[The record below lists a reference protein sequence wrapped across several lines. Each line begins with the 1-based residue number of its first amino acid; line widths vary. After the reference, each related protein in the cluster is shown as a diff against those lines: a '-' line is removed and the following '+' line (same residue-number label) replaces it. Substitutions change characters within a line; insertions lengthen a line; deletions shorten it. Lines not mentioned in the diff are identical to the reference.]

1 MSGVR
6 DLSSARSV
14 RGVSGESEVSR
25 SQHGGVPGAAALVN
39 ERWARMAWSRIAE
52 PETVLVRD
60 WIAAHGA
67 VESMERLLSGSLTP
81 DGRYDQRIAALD
93 IDQARR
99 ALERLQVRVVI
110 PGDEEWPLGV
120 DQLGSP
126 PLCLYVRGTCEL
138 TVAEGSV
145 AVVGSRAATAYGLRV
160 AADLG
165 EGLVQRGVT
174 VVSGAAFGID
184 AAAHRGAL
192 VGGGPT
198 IAVLARGLDRAY
210 PQAHVGLLREIATDG
225 AVVSELPLGWA
236 PYRQRFIARNR
247 IIAAMSVGTV
257 VVEAGLRSGSL
268 NTAKEARTL
277 VRHVAA
283 VPGPVTSAQSA
294 GCHKLLRETNATLV
308 TDAAEVLDLMG
319 RLSLD
324 AVGLAR
330 APVTPESDL
339 DHVARSVWSAV
350 PVRTPADLA
359 KLQRLTA
366 MDTTTLLSVL
376 GRLTMLGLVV
386 RVGERWR
393 KVPAA
398 QR

>member
-1 MSGVR
+1 MSGFGAG
-6 DLSSARSV
+6 SI
-14 RGVSGESEVSR
+14 
-25 SQHGGVPGAAALVN
+25 PGAAALADD
-39 ERWARMAWSRIAE
+39 RWALMAWSRIVE

-60 WIAAHGA
+60 AIRDHGA
-67 VESMERLLSGSLTP
+67 IDSMQRLLGGSLAP

-93 IDQARR
+93 LDQARR
-99 ALERLQVRVVI
+99 ALDRLQVRVVI
-110 PGDEEWPLGV
+110 PGDEEWPLGL
-120 DQLGSP
+120 DQLDAP
-126 PLCLYVRGTCEL
+126 PICVYARGMCEL
-138 TVAEGSV
+138 SVTEGSV
-145 AVVGSRAATAYGLRV
+145 AVVGSRAATHYGLNV

-165 EGLVQRGVT
+165 EGLAQRGVT

-192 VGGGPT
+192 AGGGPT

-210 PQAHVGLLREIATDG
+210 PQAHEGLLREIADDG

-247 IIAAMSVGTV
+247 LIAAMSVGTV

-268 NTAKEARTL
+268 NTAKEARKL

-283 VPGPVTSAQSA
+283 VPGPVTSVQSA
-294 GCHKLLRETNATLV
+294 GCHKLLRETDATLV
-308 TDAAEVLDLMG
+308 TDAAEVLDVMG

-339 DHVARSVWSAV
+339 DPVARGVWSAV

-359 KLQRLTA
+359 KLQLLTA
-366 MDTTTLLSVL
+366 LDPTTLLSVL
-376 GRLTMLGLVV
+376 GRLTSLGLVV

-393 KVPAA
+393 KVPVT
-398 QR
+398 RG

>member
-1 MSGVR
+1 MSGVT
-6 DLSSARSV
+6 
-14 RGVSGESEVSR
+14 
-25 SQHGGVPGAAALVN
+25 PGAIPGGGALIS

-52 PETVLVRD
+52 PETVSVRD
-60 WIAAHGA
+60 WIADHGA
-67 VESMERLLSGSLTP
+67 VESMHRLLSGSLAR
-81 DGRYDQRIAALD
+81 DGRYDQRIATLD

-99 ALERLQVRVVI
+99 ALDRLQVRVVI
-110 PGDEEWPLGV
+110 PGDDEWPLGL
-120 DQLGSP
+120 DQLDAP
-126 PLCLYVRGTCEL
+126 PICVYVRGTSEL
-138 TVAEGSV
+138 SVAEGSV
-145 AVVGSRAATAYGLRV
+145 AVVGSRAATHYGLNV

-165 EGLVQRGVT
+165 EGLALRGVT

-192 VGGGPT
+192 AGGGPT

-210 PQAHVGLLREIATDG
+210 PQAHEGLLREIAGNG

-236 PYRQRFIARNR
+236 PYRARFIARNR
-247 IIAAMSVGTV
+247 LIAAMSVGTV

-268 NTAKEARTL
+268 NTAKLARTL

-283 VPGPVTSAQSA
+283 VPGPVTSIQSA
-294 GCHKLLRETNATLV
+294 GCHKLLRETEATLV
-308 TDAAEVLDLMG
+308 TDAAEVLDVMG

-330 APVTPESDL
+330 APETPESEL
-339 DHVARSVWSAV
+339 DEVAHSVWSAV

-366 MDTTTLLSVL
+366 LDTTTLLSVL
-376 GRLTMLGLVV
+376 GRLTVLGLVV

-393 KVPAA
+393 KKPLT
-398 QR
+398 RD

>member
-1 MSGVR
+1 MSGA
-6 DLSSARSV
+6 SPA
-14 RGVSGESEVSR
+14 GNP
-25 SQHGGVPGAAALVN
+25 GGVPGGAALVS

-52 PETVLVRD
+52 PETVSVHN
-60 WIAAHGA
+60 WITEHGA
-67 VESMERLLSGSLTP
+67 VESMQRLLSGSLVR

-93 IDQARR
+93 VDQARR
-99 ALERLQVRVVI
+99 ALDRLQVRVLI
-110 PGDEEWPLGV
+110 PGDEEWPLGL
-120 DQLGSP
+120 DQLDSP
-126 PLCLYVRGTCEL
+126 PICIYARGSCEL
-138 TVAEGSV
+138 SVAEGSV
-145 AVVGSRAATAYGLRV
+145 AIVGSRAATHYGLNV

-165 EGLVQRGVT
+165 EGLTQRGVT

-192 VGGGPT
+192 AGGGPT

-210 PQAHVGLLREIATDG
+210 PQAHEGLLREIAESG
-225 AVVSELPLGWA
+225 VVVSELPLGWA
-236 PYRQRFIARNR
+236 PYRARFIARNR

-268 NTAKEARTL
+268 NTAKHARSL

-283 VPGPVTSAQSA
+283 VPGPVTSVQSA
-294 GCHKLLRETNATLV
+294 GCHKLLRETEATLV
-308 TDAAEVLDLMG
+308 TDAAEVLDVMG

-330 APVTPESDL
+330 APVTPESEL
-339 DHVARSVWSAV
+339 DPVALSVWSAV

-366 MDTTTLLSVL
+366 LDTPTLLSAL
-376 GRLTMLGLVV
+376 GRLTLLGLVV

-393 KVPAA
+393 KVPVS
-398 QR
+398 RG

>member
-1 MSGVR
+1 MSG
-6 DLSSARSV
+6 
-14 RGVSGESEVSR
+14 RGSGSI
-25 SQHGGVPGAAALVN
+25 PGAAALVS
-39 ERWARMAWSRIAE
+39 ERWARMAWSRVAE
-52 PETVLVRD
+52 PETVSVRD
-60 WIAAHGA
+60 WIEAHGA
-67 VESMERLLSGSLTP
+67 VESMGRLLSGSLAS
-81 DGRYDQRIAALD
+81 DGRFDQRIAALD
-93 IDQARR
+93 LDQARR
-99 ALERLQVRVVI
+99 ALDRLLVRVVI
-110 PGDEEWPLGV
+110 PGDDEWPLGL
-120 DQLGSP
+120 DQLESP
-126 PLCLYVRGTCEL
+126 PLCLYVRGTCDL
-138 TVAEGSV
+138 GVTDGSV

-192 VGGGPT
+192 AGGGPT
-198 IAVLARGLDRAY
+198 VAVLARGLDRAY
-210 PQAHVGLLREIATDG
+210 PQAHEGLLREIAEDG
-225 AVVSELPLGWA
+225 AVVSELPPGWA

-247 IIAAMSVGTV
+247 LIAAMSVGTV

-268 NTAKEARTL
+268 NTARTARIL

-283 VPGPVTSAQSA
+283 VPGPVTSVQSA
-294 GCHKLLRETNATLV
+294 GCHKLLRETDASLV

-324 AVGLAR
+324 AVGPAR

-339 DHVARSVWSAV
+339 DALARSVWSAV

-366 MDTTTLLSVL
+366 LDTTTLLGVL

-398 QR
+398 HR

>member
-1 MSGVR
+1 MSGFGAG
-6 DLSSARSV
+6 SI
-14 RGVSGESEVSR
+14 
-25 SQHGGVPGAAALVN
+25 PGAGALAVD
-39 ERWARMAWSRIAE
+39 RWARMAWSRIVE

-60 WIAAHGA
+60 AIRDHGA
-67 VESMERLLSGSLTP
+67 VESMQRLLGGSLAP
-81 DGRYDQRIAALD
+81 DGRYDQRITVLD

-99 ALERLQVRVVI
+99 ALDRLQVRVVV
-110 PGDEEWPLGV
+110 PGDDEWPLGF
-120 DQLGSP
+120 DQLDVP
-126 PLCLYVRGTCEL
+126 PICVYARGMCEL
-138 TVAEGSV
+138 SVTEGSV
-145 AVVGSRAATAYGLRV
+145 AIVGSRAATHYGLNV

-165 EGLVQRGVT
+165 EGLAHRGVT

-192 VGGGPT
+192 AGGGPT

-210 PQAHVGLLREIATDG
+210 PQAHEGLLREIADDG

-247 IIAAMSVGTV
+247 LIAAMSVGTV

-268 NTAKEARTL
+268 NTAKEARKL

-283 VPGPVTSAQSA
+283 VPGPVTSVQSA
-294 GCHKLLRETNATLV
+294 GCHKLLRETDATLV
-308 TDAAEVLDLMG
+308 TDAAEVLDVMG

-339 DHVARSVWSAV
+339 DPVARGVWSAV

-359 KLQRLTA
+359 KLQLLTA
-366 MDTTTLLSVL
+366 LDSTTLLSVL
-376 GRLTMLGLVV
+376 GRLTSLGLVV

-393 KVPAA
+393 KVPASR
-398 QR
+398 Q

>member
-1 MSGVR
+1 MSGFGAG
-6 DLSSARSV
+6 SI
-14 RGVSGESEVSR
+14 
-25 SQHGGVPGAAALVN
+25 PGAGALADD
-39 ERWARMAWSRIAE
+39 RWARMAWSRIVE

-60 WIAAHGA
+60 AIRDHGA
-67 VESMERLLSGSLTP
+67 VDSMQRLLGGSLAP
-81 DGRYDQRIAALD
+81 DGRYDQRITALD
-93 IDQARR
+93 LDQARR
-99 ALERLQVRVVI
+99 ALDRLQVRVVI
-110 PGDEEWPLGV
+110 PGDEEWPLGF
-120 DQLGSP
+120 DQLDAP
-126 PLCLYVRGTCEL
+126 PVCVYARGMCKLSVT
-138 TVAEGSV
+138 EGSV
-145 AVVGSRAATAYGLRV
+145 AIVGSRAATHYGLNV

-165 EGLVQRGVT
+165 EGLAQRGVT

-192 VGGGPT
+192 AGGGPT

-210 PQAHVGLLREIATDG
+210 PQAHEGLLREIADDG

-247 IIAAMSVGTV
+247 LIAAMSVGTV

-268 NTAKEARTL
+268 NTAKYARSL

-283 VPGPVTSAQSA
+283 VPGPVTSVQSA
-294 GCHKLLRETNATLV
+294 GCHKLLRETDATLV
-308 TDAAEVLDLMG
+308 TDAAEVLDVMG

-330 APVTPESDL
+330 APETPESDL
-339 DHVARSVWSAV
+339 DPVARGVWSAV

-359 KLQRLTA
+359 KLQLLTA
-366 MDTTTLLSVL
+366 LDTTTLLSVL
-376 GRLTMLGLVV
+376 GRLTSLGLVV

-393 KVPAA
+393 KVPVP
-398 QR
+398 RG

>member
-1 MSGVR
+1 MSGIAPR
-6 DLSSARSV
+6 R
-14 RGVSGESEVSR
+14 
-25 SQHGGVPGAAALVN
+25 VPGADALAS

-52 PETVLVRD
+52 PETVSVHD
-60 WIAAHGA
+60 WIADHGA
-67 VESMERLLSGSLTP
+67 VESMHRLLSGSIAQ
-81 DGRYDQRIAALD
+81 DGRYDQRIATLD

-99 ALERLQVRVVI
+99 ALDRLQVRVVI
-110 PGDEEWPLGV
+110 PGDEEWPLGL
-120 DQLGSP
+120 DQLDTP
-126 PLCLYVRGTCEL
+126 PVCLYVRGTCEL
-138 TVAEGSV
+138 SVAEGSV
-145 AVVGSRAATAYGLRV
+145 AVVGSRAATHYGLNV

-165 EGLVQRGVT
+165 EGLAIRGVT

-192 VGGGPT
+192 AGGGPT
-198 IAVLARGLDRAY
+198 VAVLARGLDRAY
-210 PQAHVGLLREIATDG
+210 PQAHEGLLREIAEHG

-236 PYRQRFIARNR
+236 PYRARFIARNR
-247 IIAAMSVGTV
+247 LIAAMSVGTV

-268 NTAKEARTL
+268 NTAKRARTL

-283 VPGPVTSAQSA
+283 VPGPVTSVQSA
-294 GCHKLLRETNATLV
+294 GCHKLLRETEATLV
-308 TDAAEVLDLMG
+308 TDAAEVLDVMG

-330 APVTPESDL
+330 APETPESEL
-339 DHVARSVWSAV
+339 DEVARSVWSAV

-366 MDTTTLLSVL
+366 LDTTTLLSVL
-376 GRLTMLGLVV
+376 GRLTVLGLVV

-393 KVPAA
+393 KVPASS
-398 QR
+398 R

>member
-1 MSGVR
+1 MSGSIPGG
-6 DLSSARSV
+6 LL
-14 RGVSGESEVSR
+14 
-25 SQHGGVPGAAALVN
+25 GGVPGGVPGGAALVS

-52 PETVLVRD
+52 PETVSVNN
-60 WIAAHGA
+60 WITEHGA
-67 VESMERLLSGSLTP
+67 VESMQRLLAGSLAR

-93 IDQARR
+93 LDQARR
-99 ALERLQVRVVI
+99 ALDRLQVRVLI
-110 PGDEEWPLGV
+110 PSDEEWPLGL
-120 DQLGSP
+120 DQLDSP
-126 PLCLYVRGTCEL
+126 PICIYARGSFEL
-138 TVAEGSV
+138 SAAEGSV
-145 AVVGSRAATAYGLRV
+145 AIVGSRAATHYGLNV

-165 EGLVQRGVT
+165 EGLTQRGVA

-192 VGGGPT
+192 AGGGPT

-210 PQAHVGLLREIATDG
+210 PQAHEGLLREIADNG
-225 AVVSELPLGWA
+225 VVISELPLGWA
-236 PYRQRFIARNR
+236 PYRARFIARNR

-268 NTAKEARTL
+268 NTAKHARSL

-283 VPGPVTSAQSA
+283 VPGPVTSVQSA
-294 GCHKLLRETNATLV
+294 GCHKLLRETEATLV
-308 TDAAEVLDLMG
+308 TDAAEVVDVMG
-319 RLSLD
+319 RLGLD

-330 APVTPESDL
+330 APVTPESEL
-339 DHVARSVWSAV
+339 DTVARSVWSAV

-366 MDTTTLLSVL
+366 LDTRTLLSVL
-376 GRLTMLGLVV
+376 GQLTMLGLVV

-393 KVPAA
+393 KVPIS
-398 QR
+398 RG

>member
-1 MSGVR
+1 
-6 DLSSARSV
+6 
-14 RGVSGESEVSR
+14 
-25 SQHGGVPGAAALVN
+25 
-39 ERWARMAWSRIAE
+39 MAWSRIAE
-52 PETVLVRD
+52 PETVSVHD
-60 WIAAHGA
+60 WINEHGA
-67 VESMERLLSGSLTP
+67 VESMQRLLAGSLVP

-93 IDQARR
+93 LDQARR
-99 ALERLQVRVVI
+99 ALDRLRVRVVI
-110 PGDEEWPLGV
+110 PGDDEWPLGL
-120 DQLGSP
+120 DQLDAPPICIYARGSCD
-126 PLCLYVRGTCEL
+126 LS
-138 TVAEGSV
+138 VAEGSV
-145 AVVGSRAATAYGLRV
+145 AVVGSRAASHYGLSV

-165 EGLVQRGVT
+165 EGLAHRDVT

-192 VGGGPT
+192 AGGGPT

-210 PQAHVGLLREIATDG
+210 PQAHEGLLREIAATG
-225 AVVSELPLGWA
+225 VVVSELPLGWA

-247 IIAAMSVGTV
+247 LIAAMSVGTV

-268 NTAKEARTL
+268 NTAKYARSL

-294 GCHKLLRETNATLV
+294 GCHKLLRETGATLV
-308 TDAAEVLDLMG
+308 TDAAEVLDVMG

-330 APVTPESDL
+330 APVTPESEL
-339 DHVARSVWSAV
+339 DPLARSVWSAV

-366 MDTTTLLSVL
+366 LDATTLLGVL

-393 KVPAA
+393 KVPVA
-398 QR
+398 RG